1 MRLSSKLTR
10 MAATLL
16 ATAMLACTAALPAS
30 AEGGTVTGST
40 MSIKTTLKM
49 PANLV
54 VPNATISYTVEKA
67 DPNESDLDG
76 VEAGVNGV
84 VTVASASFTPDD
96 SNGKTITSDYTVEKT
111 STLTAAVGSFG
122 HAGIYKYT
130 VTPSCTTP
138 GMSCDEANILYVYI
152 ANENTGL
159 KVANIVMFSGDP
171 TEEATGKT
179 ADFEASYNNTVGDFC
194 NLVLSK
200 TVKGDFGDKTKPFS
214 FNVKVTPNNTD
225 DKYYYETGTVNDK
238 GVFTR
243 DSVQKADQFIDAAGA
258 DITLSHGKAIMVYGL
273 VKGDKYEI
281 KETKVDTYSTSATS
295 TDSGATTADGAT
307 EYTVANSTGL
317 TTMSD
322 IAVVYTND
330 RTSTPATGVVMNVAP
345 YILLVVIAVAGA
357 FVFLRKR
364 RED

>member
-30 AEGGTVTGST
+30 AEGGIATGST

-54 VPNATISYTVEKA
+54 VPNATITYNVAKA
-67 DPNESDLDG
+67 NPNEYDLDG
-76 VEAGVNGV
+76 VEAGVEGA
-84 VTVASASFTPDD
+84 VTVANVSFTPAD

-111 STLTAAVGSFG
+111 STLTAAVGSFS
-122 HAGIYKYT
+122 HAGVYKYT

-152 ANENTGL
+152 ANENTDL
-159 KVANIVMFSGDP
+159 KVANIVMFSGNP
-171 TEEATGKT
+171 TETATGKT
-179 ADFEASYNNTVGDFC
+179 ADFEAFYNNTTGDFC

-200 TVKGDFGDKTKPFS
+200 NVEGDFGDKTKPFS
-214 FNVKVTPNNTD
+214 FSVKVTPNNVG
-225 DKYYYETGTVNDK
+225 DKYYYETGTVNES

-243 DSVQKADQFIDAAGA
+243 DGVQKENQFIGVDGA
-258 DITLSHGKAIMVYGL
+258 SITLSDGKAIKVYGL
-273 VKGDKYEI
+273 VKQDKYEI
-281 KETKVDTYSTSATS
+281 KETKVDTYTTSATS
-295 TDSGATTADGAT
+295 TDSGATTNNDIT

-317 TTMSD
+317 TTMTD
-322 IAVVYTND
+322 IAVVYTNT

-345 YILLVVIAVAGA
+345 YILLVIIAVAGA